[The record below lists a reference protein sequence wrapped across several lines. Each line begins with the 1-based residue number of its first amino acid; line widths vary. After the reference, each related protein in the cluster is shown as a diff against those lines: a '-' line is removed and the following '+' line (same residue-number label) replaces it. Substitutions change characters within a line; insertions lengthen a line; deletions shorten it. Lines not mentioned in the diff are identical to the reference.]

1 MMNRFFKVLG
11 VSVVVL
17 IAFVIIGAQVV
28 QALREAAAPP
38 ALPYGLTMEDTRAIV
53 EQKLGQPRVS
63 HALQAGWE
71 PGLPDEG
78 GSPDRLHYWAIYRR
92 FGIVIIYNSPSP
104 KDRGATIHAVFPTS
118 GPDYLMNQ
126 DARTGL
132 Q

>member
-1 MMNRFFKVLG
+1 MNRFVKVTG
-11 VSVVVL
+11 VSIVVL

-63 HALQAGWE
+63 HAPQAGWE

-104 KDRGATIHAVFPTS
+104 QDRSATIHAVFPTS
-118 GPDYLMNQ
+118 GPDYLMKH
-126 DARTGL
+126 DARTGTH
-132 Q
+132 

>member
-1 MMNRFFKVLG
+1 MNRFFKVLG

-17 IAFVIIGAQVV
+17 IAIVLIGAQVV

-63 HALQAGWE
+63 HAPQAGWE

-78 GSPDRLHYWAIYRR
+78 GTPDRMHYWAIYRR
-92 FGIVIIYNSPSP
+92 FGIVIVYNSPSP
-104 KDRGATIHAVFPTS
+104 RDLGATIYDVFPAS
-118 GPDYLMNQ
+118 GPAYFMMQ
-126 DARTGL
+126 DDKQEL